1 MVLKFTN
8 INKTNNLLCKFV
20 NGSLVVTNRHVFN
33 SMYVEAAVICI
44 TPFVK
49 RFVVSYILNWCC
61 STFHVCLL
69 RSIFM
74 IPCGLLVHL
83 IDRSMFS
90 VNFSSI
96 SAIYRSVGLWVEEN
110 LFMFLFA
117 WLLLGDPIIKMLR
130 VGIPLTGF
138 TSPYVCVHQY
148 VMIHIRNYKS
158 FNKRSDA
165 YNSRFNVHTVKYMSI
180 CYHERA
186 IDKLISM

>member
-1 MVLKFTN
+1 
-8 INKTNNLLCKFV
+8 
-20 NGSLVVTNRHVFN
+20 
-33 SMYVEAAVICI
+33 MYVEAAVICI

-96 SAIYRSVGLWVEEN
+96 SAIYRSFGLWVEEN

-117 WLLLGDPIIKMLR
+117 RLSLGDPIIKMLR

-148 VMIHIRNYKS
+148 VMIH
-158 FNKRSDA
+158 FAFSDLRWEEVV
-165 YNSRFNVHTVKYMSI
+165 RFVDI
-180 CYHERA
+180 CEFEDHHCLNFLFIVA
-186 IDKLISM
+186 TLKTKDSWIL